1 MSSSNLT
8 LSWEE
13 LADATPPEPA
23 PLPRPTPVPA
33 PVRAEVPVRAPT
45 RGQLAQRAAA
55 AAQYK
60 EAMRHCAIHIAKHGD
75 LPQRGGGRRARAAP
89 MTAAAQVV
97 MTSAAQVSQRARSTR
112 ALADAHDPMREE
124 QRRDH
129 GREREERR
137 RPRDE

>member
-97 MTSAAQVSQRARSTR
+97 MTSAAQVQRARSTR